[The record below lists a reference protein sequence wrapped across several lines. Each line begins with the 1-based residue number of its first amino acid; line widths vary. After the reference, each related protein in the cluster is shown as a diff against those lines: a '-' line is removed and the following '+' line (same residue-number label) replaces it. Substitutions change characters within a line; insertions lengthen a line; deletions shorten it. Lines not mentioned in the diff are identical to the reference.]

1 MANDPVAA
9 DAAAQ
14 STLLTVREAAD
25 YLRISE
31 RTLFS
36 LREAGAIRATCINRR
51 VLYRREELQRYI
63 EQNTVGDEPE

>member
-14 STLLTVREAAD
+14 SNLLTVREAAD

-36 LREAGAIRATCINRR
+36 LREVGAIRATCINRR

-63 EQNTVGDEPE
+63 EQSTLGDEPE